1 MIVSDLF
8 EEIPIASGAVN
19 PATGKAWLP
28 SELRAAQAQQD
39 AEEIR
44 QAKLAAST
52 QSARDEM
59 ENPGTTVAQ
68 PVPLATS
75 STAPTPSSIKYA
87 GALAPKKKVASN
99 FTQTSGA
106 GYKMPGTPSTPTVP
120 NMTQAPAKV
129 AAPVLPA
136 PEPITIGGQKIS
148 PSDPAY
154 AKIMKNAPTVA
165 EPVQDLSGQK
175 AAEQIAVKDI
185 TNQVSRQMKLVKT
198 KDDLKKIKQLIDR
211 QFTRH
216 GLVSES
222 AFAKRDILVKRADAK
237 LARILK

>member
-8 EEIPIASGAVN
+8 EEIPIASGAGN
-19 PATGKAWLP
+19 QATP
-28 SELRAAQAQQD
+28 P
-39 AEEIR
+39 
-44 QAKLAAST
+44 AST
-52 QSARDEM
+52 
-59 ENPGTTVAQ
+59 
-68 PVPLATS
+68 
-75 STAPTPSSIKYA
+75 
-87 GALAPKKKVASN
+87 KKVASN
-99 FTQTSGA
+99 FTQTSESID
-106 GYKMPGTPSTPTVP
+106 KMPGAPSTPTVP
-120 NMTQAPAKV
+120 NMTQAPAK
-129 AAPVLPA
+129 
-136 PEPITIGGQKIS
+136 ITA
-148 PSDPAY
+148 PAY
-154 AKIMKNAPTVA
+154 AEIMKNAPAVA
-165 EPVQDLSGQK
+165 EPVQDFSGQK